1 MRRQK
6 QRFWSTGKEFFAN
19 LAARTDNLRN
29 LEETFTYD
37 HLNRLT
43 DVWLNNVHTGH
54 MAYDALGR
62 MTDKRTDGQQVFSSA
77 QHDYIGPDGQLRPH
91 AISSATVEG
100 NPFPTEQQ
108 DITYTMFDKVGT
120 ITQPYNNGLYTLSY
134 AYGYNHQRRRIV
146 ENYGNAVFRKKI
158 YGDHCEFV
166 TENSY
171 NSSSTFLTGPPLGV
185 FAVVEKEN
193 GAENLH
199 YVLKDHLGSWTTIT
213 DANGNIVREQSFDA
227 WGNMRDPDTWTGT
240 VTQQPM
246 FDRGFTGHEHLNSFG
261 LINMNGRMYDP
272 VMSSFLSVDNYV
284 QNPDFSQN
292 FNRYAYCLNNPLKY
306 TDPSGEIHVLAVVA
320 IGAAVTVITN
330 GINNVLHGE
339 NFFHGAGQAAVTGGV
354 QALFAHAIGESANVI
369 GSVIKNQAT
378 AQLAKAGFQLV
389 SHGTMGGMS
398 TMSRGGKFWH
408 GFVSSATASVMSTAI
423 NQTCIHFQLSEG
435 LTNTA
440 MIAGGALSG
449 GISAKMAGGDFIDGL
464 CNGLICVGLN
474 HALHYAAEGIVF
486 VKGCMALGISC
497 TGPIPEEMQNDLFL
511 RQAQEAWYPDA
522 PMDNVE
528 RFTVENVPQKTQDKM
543 DAEGAAASTNGLY
556 GSVSDIFTR
565 MSYMYFNKNRCF
577 ESPFKLYIT
586 MGHEFVHVSQYDY
599 LGSIGYTHS
608 DFMKNNVLATMD
620 HWAYNYESYLRGGK
634 IQHGLSSNIPLYNEL
649 DYVNFKWHS
658 NHNYKT
664 IMP

>member
-171 NSSSTFLTGPPLGV
+171 NSSSTFLTGPLGV
-185 FAVVEKEN
+185 FAVVEKKVN
-193 GAENLH
+193 GVESVH

>member
-1 MRRQK
+1 MNEHFTCNTPNTALVGLSHRGSRVETQAAVANRKIRRREASQC
-6 QRFWSTGKEFFAN
+6 G
-19 LAARTDNLRN
+19 
-29 LEETFTYD
+29 
-37 HLNRLT
+37 
-43 DVWLNNVHTGH
+43 
-54 MAYDALGR
+54 
-62 MTDKRTDGQQVFSSA
+62 
-77 QHDYIGPDGQLRPH
+77 
-91 AISSATVEG
+91 
-100 NPFPTEQQ
+100 
-108 DITYTMFDKVGT
+108 
-120 ITQPYNNGLYTLSY
+120 QPYG
-134 AYGYNHQRRRIV
+134 
-146 ENYGNAVFRKKI
+146 
-158 YGDHCEFV
+158 
-166 TENSY
+166 
-171 NSSSTFLTGPPLGV
+171 GPMGV

-193 GAENLH
+193 GAESIH

-213 DANGNIVREQSFDA
+213 DANGNIIREQSFDA

-284 QNPDFSQN
+284 QCPDFSQN

-330 GINNVLHGE
+330 GINNVRHGE